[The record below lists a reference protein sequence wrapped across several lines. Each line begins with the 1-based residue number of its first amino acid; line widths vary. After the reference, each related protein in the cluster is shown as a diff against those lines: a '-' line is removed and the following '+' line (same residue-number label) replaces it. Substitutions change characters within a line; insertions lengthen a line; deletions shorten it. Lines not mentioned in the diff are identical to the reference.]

1 MWQCWLCRTTVVGTV
16 TSVMTVKPVANSL
29 HIYLL
34 SNYDKTQSLS
44 LHHLREMEKKT
55 DNYPVID
62 VIR

>member
-1 MWQCWLCRTTVVGTV
+1 M
-16 TSVMTVKPVANSL
+16 TSVRTVKPVANSL

-34 SNYDKTQSLS
+34 SNYDKAQSLS

-55 DNYPVID
+55 DNYSIIG